1 MTAGAIES
9 YDEYAALLDAVR
21 GIRWPARSAVRG
33 GIPGAHASRLRGI
46 SAEFTEYR
54 PYRQGDDLR
63 RIDWKLFARSDRA
76 YIRLS
81 NDRAIL
87 PTMIVLDASASMDF
101 PVGRTE
107 PKSAGFPLMAARRPL
122 PAQTD
127 SKWALAAQLGVG
139 LGAVARN
146 SGDPVG
152 LVVAGDEP
160 LLLAPRMR
168 RSVTHEIIRAVSGIR
183 PAGSTPLSPSVS
195 IAAQSGGRLVIV
207 TDFLGDAAELL
218 AVASRWVAVGREVHA
233 VHVLAREEIDPPR
246 EAATVSDPEAPE
258 VRRALTGDTRDV
270 YIAEYA
276 AWRDRIAHDF
286 TEAGVA
292 YATAIVGDETPDH
305 LIRRITAPRGMS
317 VSA

>member
-1 MTAGAIES
+1 MAAQADEF
-9 YDEYAALLDAVR
+9 DEYAALLDAVR

-33 GIPGAHASRLRGI
+33 GIPGAHTSRLRGI

-54 PYRQGDDLR
+54 PYRQGDETR

-87 PTMIVLDASASMDF
+87 PTMIVLDASASMAF
-101 PVGRTE
+101 PT
-107 PKSAGFPLMAARRPL
+107 ATNA
-122 PAQTD
+122 
-127 SKWALAAQLGVG
+127 KWALAAQIGVA

-152 LVVAGDEP
+152 LVVAHGEEP

-168 RSVTHEIIRAVSGIR
+168 RSVTHDIIRAVSATR
-183 PAGSTPLSPSVS
+183 PGGSGPLAPSVS

-207 TDFLGDAAELL
+207 TDFLGDAEELL
-218 AVASRWVAVGREVHA
+218 TVASRLVAAGREVHA
-233 VHVLAREEIDPPR
+233 VHVIAPEEIDPPS
-246 EAATVSDPEAPE
+246 EAAMVSDPEALS
-258 VRRALTGDTRDV
+258 VRRALTSDTRERYV
-270 YIAEYA
+270 AAYA

-286 TEAGVA
+286 SDAGVA

-317 VSA
+317 ATA

>member
-1 MTAGAIES
+1 MAAPAGEF

-33 GIPGAHASRLRGI
+33 GIPGAHTSRLRGI

-87 PTMIVLDASASMDF
+87 PTMIVLDASASM
-101 PVGRTE
+101 
-107 PKSAGFPLMAARRPL
+107 AFPLATNA
-122 PAQTD
+122 
-127 SKWALAAQLGVG
+127 KWRLAAQLGIG

-152 LVVAGDEP
+152 LVVAGEEP
-160 LLLAPRMR
+160 QFLPPRMR
-168 RSVTHEIIRAVSGIR
+168 RSVTHEIIRAVSAMR
-183 PAGSTPLSPSVS
+183 PGGSAPLSPSVS

-218 AVASRWVAVGREVHA
+218 TVASRWVAAGREVHA
-233 VHVLAREEIDPPR
+233 VHVIAREEIDPAR

-258 VRRALTGDTRDV
+258 MRRALTGDTRDA
-270 YIAEYA
+270 YIAAYA

-292 YATAIVGDETPDH
+292 YATAVVGEETPEH
-305 LIRRITAPRGMS
+305 LIRRITAPRG
-317 VSA
+317 VAATA

>member
-1 MTAGAIES
+1 MTAGADDT

-33 GIPGAHASRLRGI
+33 GIPGAHTSRLRGI

-54 PYRQGDDLR
+54 PYRQGDDTR

-87 PTMIVLDASASMDF
+87 PTMIVLDASASMAF
-101 PVGRTE
+101 PIASQG
-107 PKSAGFPLMAARRPL
+107 
-122 PAQTD
+122 
-127 SKWALAAQLGVG
+127 KWAVAAQLGVG

-152 LVVAGDEP
+152 LVITGEEP

-168 RSVTHEIIRAVSGIR
+168 RSVTHEIIRAVSATSPG
-183 PAGSTPLSPSVS
+183 GSTTLSPSVS

-218 AVASRWVAVGREVHA
+218 TVASRLVAAGREVHA
-233 VHVLAREEIDPPR
+233 VHVIAREEVDPPR
-246 EAATVSDPEAPE
+246 EAATVSDPEAPDM
-258 VRRALTGDTRDV
+258 RRALTSETRDMYV
-270 YIAEYA
+270 AAFA
-276 AWRDRIAHDF
+276 AWRDGIAHDF

-292 YATAIVGDETPDH
+292 YATVIVGEETPDH

-317 VSA
+317 AIA

>member
-1 MTAGAIES
+1 MTASANDGH
-9 YDEYAALLDAVR
+9 DDYAALLDAVR
-21 GIRWPARSAVRG
+21 GIRWPARRAVRG

-76 YIRLS
+76 FIRLS

-87 PTMIVLDASASMDF
+87 PTMIVLDASASMAF
-101 PVGRTE
+101 PMETN
-107 PKSAGFPLMAARRPL
+107 A
-122 PAQTD
+122 
-127 SKWALAAQLGVG
+127 KWALAAQLGIG

-152 LVVAGDEP
+152 LVIAGEEP
-160 LLLAPRMR
+160 LFLAPRMR
-168 RSVTHEIIRAVSGIR
+168 RSVTHEIIRSVSAAR
-183 PAGSTPLSPSVS
+183 PGGSTPLSPSVS

-218 AVASRWVAVGREVHA
+218 TVASRWVAVGREVHA
-233 VHVLAREEIDPPR
+233 VHVIAREEIDPPR
-246 EAATVSDPEAPE
+246 EAATVSDPEEPD
-258 VRRALTGDTRDV
+258 VRRALTGDTRDA
-270 YIAEYA
+270 YIAEYG

-292 YATAIVGDETPDH
+292 YATAIVGEEAPDH

>member
-1 MTAGAIES
+1 MGAGAIES
-9 YDEYAALLDAVR
+9 YDEYAVLLDAVR

-33 GIPGAHASRLRGI
+33 GIPGAHTSRLRGI

-76 YIRLS
+76 FIRLS

-87 PTMIVLDASASMDF
+87 PTMIVLDASASMAF
-101 PVGRTE
+101 PVATN
-107 PKSAGFPLMAARRPL
+107 A
-122 PAQTD
+122 
-127 SKWALAAQLGVG
+127 KWKLAAQIGIG

-152 LVVAGDEP
+152 LVVAHGDDP
-160 LLLAPRMR
+160 LMLAPRMR
-168 RSVTHEIIRAVSGIR
+168 RSVTHEIIRAVAATSPG
-183 PAGSTPLSPSVS
+183 GSAPLAPSVS

-218 AVASRWVAVGREVHA
+218 AVASRWVAAGREVHT
-233 VHVLAREEIDPPR
+233 VHVIAREEIDPPR
-246 EAATVSDPEAPE
+246 EAAMVSDPEASS
-258 VRRALTGDTRDV
+258 VRRALTGDTRDS
-270 YIAEYA
+270 YLTAFA
-276 AWRDRIAHDF
+276 AWRDRIAQDF

-292 YATAIVGDETPDH
+292 YATAIVGEETPDH

-317 VSA
+317 AKA

>member
-1 MTAGAIES
+1 MPTGAIES

-33 GIPGAHASRLRGI
+33 GIPGAHTSRLRGI

-87 PTMIVLDASASMDF
+87 PTMIVLDASASMAF
-101 PVGRTE
+101 PVTTNG
-107 PKSAGFPLMAARRPL
+107 
-122 PAQTD
+122 
-127 SKWALAAQLGVG
+127 KWKLAAQLGIA

-152 LVVAGDEP
+152 LVIAGDEP

-168 RSVTHEIIRAVSGIR
+168 RSVTHEVIRAISPAR
-183 PAGSTPLSPSVS
+183 PGGSEPLSPSVS

-218 AVASRWVAVGREVHA
+218 TVSSRWVAAGREVHM
-233 VHVLAREEIDPPR
+233 VHVIAAEEIDPPR
-246 EAATVSDPEAPE
+246 GAAMVSDPEASN
-258 VRRALTGDTRDV
+258 VRRALTNNTRDS
-270 YIAEYA
+270 YMSAYA
-276 AWRDRIAHDF
+276 DWRDRIAHDF

-292 YATAIVGDETPDH
+292 YSTAVVGEETPDH
-305 LIRRITAPRGMS
+305 LIRRITAPRG
-317 VSA
+317 VAATA